1 MREGY
6 VHLEKHCP
14 VHRDWPLCHP
24 RNSLWIMEE
33 EEAERQ
39 CGGREGVQDPP
50 LDCPRPRA

>member
-39 CGGREGVQDPP
+39 CRGREGVQDPP